1 MDEVRQWHGG
11 EAGGRGGVFT
21 SKDSVSRVFGQDVNS
36 GSSSVQRSCVAMR
49 QNTVMVRNHYMA
61 NVFLETKQHK
71 CKMAAA
77 RWWASCSARHQTEI
91 NTFNACCESYLV
103 TSKI

>member
-1 MDEVRQWHGG
+1 MARGRDRG
-11 EAGGRGGVFT
+11 EGRGVYI
-21 SKDSVSRVFGQDVNS
+21 KRFGIS
-36 GSSSVQRSCVAMR
+36 GIRSGCKLRFQFSSVFMCGDE

-77 RWWASCSARHQTEI
+77 RWWATCSARHQTGN